1 MGLSFPGCLLALLD
15 HLTRLQQECLR
26 DRDAQRLRGLQ
37 VDDQLERRRLRDG
50 EISAAWAPSMRPSAV
65 KPQFRVIRHE
75 RPRSDM
81 NLAACLD
88 IRPGRKASDDLLS
101 VPTTWVGHPI
111 LYSLCGESRQTREEA
126 RPFSVAALA
135 SGPVPLS
142 SGSHQVAPSL
152 RRSSASDR
160 ESHYAV
166 FSRAPS
172 GTTPNSRK
180 RHSAI
185 NNFRARATIP
195 TLRARGP
202 PRPKRA

>member
-1 MGLSFPGCLLALLD
+1 MPVRSSSVLANGACGMGTFYEA
-15 HLTRLQQECLR
+15 
-26 DRDAQRLRGLQ
+26 
-37 VDDQLERRRLRDG
+37 
-50 EISAAWAPSMRPSAV
+50 SAV
-65 KPQFRVIRHE
+65 KLQFRVIRHE
-75 RPRSDM
+75 RQRSDM
-81 NLAACLD
+81 LLAACRD

-101 VPTTWVGHPI
+101 VPTTRVGHPI

-142 SGSHQVAPSL
+142 SGSHQGAPSL

-160 ESHYAV
+160 ESRYAV
-166 FSRAPS
+166 LSLAPS

-180 RHSAI
+180 RHSSI

-195 TLRARGP
+195 TFRARVP
-202 PRPKRA
+202 PRPNRA

>member
-1 MGLSFPGCLLALLD
+1 MIL
-15 HLTRLQQECLR
+15 
-26 DRDAQRLRGLQ
+26 
-37 VDDQLERRRLRDG
+37 V
-50 EISAAWAPSMRPSAV
+50 
-65 KPQFRVIRHE
+65 
-75 RPRSDM
+75 
-81 NLAACLD
+81 ACFD

-111 LYSLCGESRQTREEA
+111 LYSLCGESRQTCEEA

-135 SGPVPLS
+135 SGPVLLS

-152 RRSSASDR
+152 RRSSAADR

-180 RHSAI
+180 HL
-185 NNFRARATIP
+185 ARSESPQLDQQLPGEDPHLPGSGTAAAEPRLIP
-195 TLRARGP
+195 RVSLSSSSRFALRSGAK
-202 PRPKRA
+202 RPHPG